1 MKKNIMMLF
10 LVSLLGVSQIFGQRE
25 KLLSADGD
33 QFISS
38 AIGVTIGGSF
48 IVTGTFQ
55 ASPTERLDNL
65 ITRVYNSAKL
75 PYLSQVRDMD
85 SFQRINEEVENYAL
99 RDIKLKRFSGEVLT
113 IDLLKFRMT
122 GDFKHNPYLEN
133 DDVIIFPAYDE
144 ETNFVEISGA
154 INVESPYTFQ
164 FVEGDKLS
172 DAILFAQ
179 GINTAYERVDSA
191 EISRL
196 SYDGKTEEKIL
207 VKISDDYDL
216 EAGDRIRILAK
227 TTDKKAYSI
236 EVRGEVNKE
245 GIIYITKDNT
255 TVAEVIEKV
264 GGFKPTADLNR
275 AELIR
280 SITFL
285 NSPNSNRETEMMLMQ
300 RMANIDIEDSLTFLT
315 DNRLRLSRGSSV
327 VDFTKIDDPNSPDAN
342 FIVKDGDVIYVPEQ
356 QKLVYVFGQV
366 LTPGYIEF
374 KEGEGYQY
382 YINQAGGIS
391 KFARGEIYLIKG
403 KTRSWIELEED
414 TKEVLEEGDF
424 IWVPKEPYRDF
435 DYYLTRIGSF
445 AQIIGSIATVIVLI
459 VQLGK

>member
-1 MKKNIMMLF
+1 MGKNSLF
-10 LVSLLGVSQIFGQRE
+10 AFIIIL
-25 KLLSADGD
+25 LLSTNFKAQSDRLNSASTE
-33 QFISS
+33 QFMTSGIS
-38 AIGVTIGGSF
+38 VTIGGSF

-55 ASPTERLDNL
+55 ASPMERIDNL
-65 ITRVYNSAKL
+65 VTRIYNSAKV
-75 PYLSQVRDMD
+75 PYLSQVRDLRT
-85 SFQRINEEVENYAL
+85 FNQINEQFEEYPL
-99 RDIKLKRFSGEVLT
+99 RGIKLKRFSGEVIE
-113 IDLLKFRMT
+113 IDLLKFRLT
-122 GDFKHNPYLEN
+122 GNFKYNPYLEN
-133 DDVIIFPAYDE
+133 DDVIIFPANDI
-144 ETNFVEISGA
+144 ETNFIEISGA

-196 SYDGKTEEKIL
+196 SYDGKTEEKIF

-227 TTDKKAYSI
+227 TTDKKAYSV

-403 KTRSWIELEED
+403 KTRSWIELVED
-414 TKEVLEEGDF
+414 TQEVVEEGDF
-424 IWVPKEPYRDF
+424 IWVPKEPYRNF
-435 DYYLTRIGSF
+435 DYYLTRVGNF

-459 VQLGK
+459 VQ

>member
-1 MKKNIMMLF
+1 MKNIFLILF
-10 LVSLLGVSQIFGQRE
+10 LMTLLLVPQIFAQKE
-25 KLLSADGD
+25 KLLNSSGD
-33 QFISS
+33 QFISN

-75 PYLSQVRDMD
+75 PYLSQIRDLYT
-85 SFQRINEEVENYAL
+85 FERINEEIEDYAL
-99 RDIKLKRFSGEVLT
+99 RNIKLKRFSGEVLN

-122 GDFKHNPYLEN
+122 GDFKYNPYLEN
-133 DDVIIFPAYDE
+133 DDVIIFPAYDD
-144 ETNFVEISGA
+144 ETNYIEIAGA
-154 INVESPYTFQ
+154 INAESPFTFQ
-164 FVEGDKLS
+164 YVEGDKLS

-227 TTDKKAYSI
+227 TTDKKAYSV

-403 KTRSWIELEED
+403 KTRSWIELVED
-414 TKEVLEEGDF
+414 TQEVVEEGDF
-424 IWVPKEPYRDF
+424 IWVPKEPYRNF
-435 DYYLTRIGSF
+435 DYYLTRIGNF